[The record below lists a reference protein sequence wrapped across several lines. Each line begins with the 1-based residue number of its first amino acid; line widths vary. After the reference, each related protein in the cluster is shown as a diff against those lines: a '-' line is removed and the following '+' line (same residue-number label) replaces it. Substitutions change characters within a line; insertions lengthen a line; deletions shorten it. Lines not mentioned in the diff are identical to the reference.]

1 MMNNYAKIISC
12 YAADTAGV
20 CSALFELGG
29 MTVVHDASG
38 CNSTY
43 ATHDEPRWFNSESMI
58 YISAL
63 TEMDMVCGNDDKLID
78 DVVRAAETLKP
89 RFIALCNS
97 PIPLMVGTDMQSIA
111 AEIERLSGIP
121 CFAVPT
127 SGMKHYWQG
136 ATQAWKTL
144 AQIFLPEKA
153 EKVIPDSVNILGATP
168 LDFSLNG
175 NVESIVEFL
184 QKRNYKVLSCWAMN
198 NTLDD
203 LINSVNAEVNL
214 VIANSGLPLAEYMFE
229 KYNIPFV
236 CGVPVG
242 EKAAESLLAELE
254 KVRLERSCS
263 YWSGIRSSSENA
275 ECVIIGESIFS
286 GSLAKALSAEKNI
299 SCRIIDPLQ
308 GNKNL
313 LADGDASL
321 GQEKFIAQEFCKADL
336 IVCDNMYLPIVP
348 ADKEFTALPHEAFS
362 GRCYH
367 KNRLNLI
374 DKKINWENHI
384 CRK

>member
-63 TEMDMVCGNDDKLID
+63 TEMDMVCGNDNKLIN
-78 DVVRAAETLKP
+78 DVVRAAETLNP

-97 PIPLMVGTDMQSIA
+97 PIPLMVGTDMQAIA
-111 AEIERLSGIP
+111 SAIGNMTGISS
-121 CFAVPT
+121 FAVPT

-136 ATQAWKTL
+136 AAKAWKNL

-153 EKVIPDSVNILGATP
+153 GKVIPYSVNILGATP

-184 QKRNYKVLSCWAMN
+184 HKRSYKVLSCWAMN

-203 LINSVNAEVNL
+203 LIASVDAEVNL

-229 KYNIPFV
+229 KYGIPFV
-236 CGVPVG
+236 CGVPIG
-242 EKAAESLLAELE
+242 EYAAASLLAELE

-263 YWSGIRSSSENA
+263 YWSGIRSSSEDA
-275 ECVIIGESIFS
+275 ACVIVGESIFS
-286 GSLAKALSAEKNI
+286 GSLAKTLSSEMKI
-299 SCRIIDPLQ
+299 SCRVIDPLQ
-308 GNKNL
+308 GNKHL
-313 LADGDASL
+313 LAAGDGNVCL
-321 GQEKFIAQEFCKADL
+321 EKFLAQEFCKADL

-348 ADKEFTALPHEAFS
+348 ADKEFIALPHEAFS

-367 KNRLNLI
+367 RNRLNLI